1 MKRAS
6 AMSSRNRSGTLPSPC
21 IPNYCHGGGTA
32 GYHKGCGSERVPLPS
47 SSIRKHGSG
56 SALLTFRNGR
66 TMPSKWEDAER
77 WIFNPISGEGDIGSP
92 SVLMPHH
99 RRPKSKSGPLGTPTG
114 TGSSY
119 SSASLLLPGSD
130 EGMVRNFTGGS
141 PFLASLLVKER
152 GCYCSASSGRDTS
165 GDEGIGRL
173 SEGGRRSYSSHVD
186 QSMVRSVSGHVW
198 SDMLAESSSSL
209 PSSLDEKIESTKDAA
224 TMISPFILRKDAATQ
239 RSREGTTSSSPKERP
254 HFSLSS
260 SPTTEELQRHFSKL
274 EVRDVQVDDL
284 VTMSRWSKLHAS
296 HGADV
301 DSANIVEW
309 KKKTVEPS
317 PSAWGVADTTKCISK
332 FWREEAK
339 ITAWENLQKAKAE
352 AALRKLEMK
361 LERKRSSSM
370 DKILNK
376 LKLAQRKADNMR
388 NAVTA
393 CQVDQVTRTGKKA
406 PSFRLTR
413 QMGSLSG
420 CFTCHVF

>member
-1 MKRAS
+1 MILHLFGIHLHTIFTYSLMYFS
-6 AMSSRNRSGTLPSPC
+6 ACHPHHCHPCAQMGTLSSC
-21 IPNYCHGGGTA
+21 VETPNTW
-32 GYHKGCGSERVPLPS
+32 R
-47 SSIRKHGSG
+47 
-56 SALLTFRNGR
+56 
-66 TMPSKWEDAER
+66 
-77 WIFNPISGEGDIGSP
+77 
-92 SVLMPHH
+92 
-99 RRPKSKSGPLGTPTG
+99 RRPLSHLFEPKI
-114 TGSSY
+114 SS
-119 SSASLLLPGSD
+119 
-130 EGMVRNFTGGS
+130 N
-141 PFLASLLVKER
+141 
-152 GCYCSASSGRDTS
+152 
-165 GDEGIGRL
+165 
-173 SEGGRRSYSSHVD
+173 
-186 QSMVRSVSGHVW
+186 
-198 SDMLAESSSSL
+198 
-209 PSSLDEKIESTKDAA
+209 EKIESTKDAA